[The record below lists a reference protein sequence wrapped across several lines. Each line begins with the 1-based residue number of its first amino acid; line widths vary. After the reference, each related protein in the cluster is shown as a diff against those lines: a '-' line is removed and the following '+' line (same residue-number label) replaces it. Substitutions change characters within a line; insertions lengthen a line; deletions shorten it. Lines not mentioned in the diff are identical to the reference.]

1 MSTSLKELFLSRL
14 SSGLKRTSV
23 QSVSKWAETY
33 RIMGKPIPGPW
44 RLKYHP
50 WLKEM
55 MDTNAPINV
64 GMKSAQVGF
73 SEVALNTVFKK
84 IDVDGESCLYILP
97 AKNPDA
103 TDFSSSRFD
112 PALESSEHIA
122 QMFSEVKNVGHKRAG
137 NANLYIRGSNSRAG
151 LKSVPAGNLIFDE
164 LDEMNQENIP
174 LARERASGQFSKL
187 EWDISTPTVPEFGI
201 SKAYSE
207 STQERFFFP
216 CPCCSK
222 MTELI
227 FPECLIITSD
237 KIHDPLIE
245 NSHLICK
252 ECKNQLNHH
261 DKWRYLAT
269 GEWVPSVTDRIT
281 RGFYINQLYSS
292 TVSPVE
298 IAKKWLEA
306 QNDKTAEQEFYNS
319 KMGMAHLVEGARL
332 DDDDIRNCTGEY
344 KKFSSKQNGLITCGI
359 DVGKWLHVEVDE
371 WEIDNRYADIN
382 MGARPRVIFETK
394 VLNFLEIDEI
404 LKRFSVVFTVVDA
417 QPERR
422 AAFELAMRF
431 WGRVKLCFYGRG
443 ISGKQINFNDENT
456 DQVVQ
461 VDRTSWLDVSL
472 GRFHQGKKGIILP
485 MDLSEE
491 YKQQIKAPVRKYE
504 KDNQGNPVG
513 KYIEVGADHFAHARN
528 YAEIAL
534 TFALGLGKSQNIG
547 RSVV

>member
-1 MSTSLKELFLSRL
+1 MANALKELFLSRI

-23 QSVSKWAETY
+23 QTVSKWAETY
-33 RIMGKPIPGPW
+33 RIMGKPIPGKW
-44 RLKYHP
+44 TFKYHP
-50 WLKEM
+50 WLRAM
-55 MDTNAPINV
+55 HDTESPLNV
-64 GMKSAQVGF
+64 GMKSAQMGY
-73 SEVALNTVFKK
+73 SETALNTVFKR

-112 PALESSEHIA
+112 PALEASQHIHN
-122 QMFSEVKNVGHKRAG
+122 MFSDVKNVGHKRAG

-151 LKSVPAGNLIFDE
+151 LKSVPAGILIFDE

-201 SKAYSE
+201 DKAYRE
-207 STQERFFFP
+207 STQERYFFK

-222 MTELI
+222 MTELV
-227 FPECLIITSD
+227 FPECIVITSD

-245 NSHLICK
+245 NTHLICK
-252 ECKNQLNHH
+252 ECKNTLNHQ
-261 DKWRYLAT
+261 DKHIFLQQ
-269 GEWVPSVTDRIT
+269 GEWVKSVNDRVA

-306 QNDKTAEQEFYNS
+306 QNDKTSEQEFYNS

-344 KKFSSKQNGLITCGI
+344 KKFTSKSSGLITCGI

-371 WEIDNRYADIN
+371 WEVDNRYSDVN
-382 MGARPRVIFETK
+382 MGSRPRVIFETK
-394 VLNFLEIDEI
+394 VLNFGEIDEI
-404 LKRFSVVFTVVDA
+404 IKRFNVVFTVVDA

-443 ISGKQINFNDENT
+443 ITGKQINYNDENN
-456 DQVVQ
+456 DQVVM

-504 KDNQGNPVG
+504 KDNMGNPVG

-534 TFALGLGKSQNIG
+534 HFALGLGKSQNIG